1 MPKKRP
7 IEERFWEKVDKRGDD
22 ECWIW
27 LGATIQPGGG
37 RHIKPQIYGKIAGP
51 RTPAGRVFWS
61 SHRLSWFLKYGDIP
75 PGMLVDHKCHNTLC
89 VNPSHLRLVTPKQ
102 NSENR
107 EGPAITRNSSGKRGV
122 RWNPQVGKWHACYSH
137 NGKAHCVGFFDDLEE
152 AAEAARRARNKVFT
166 YNDADRF

>member
-1 MPKKRP
+1 MEGVPVPKKDRL
-7 IEERFWEKVDKRGDD
+7 RKGSGKRLISVVTMSAGS
-22 ECWIW
+22 
-27 LGATIQPGGG
+27 GSAQPFNQGG

-107 EGPAITRNSSGKRGV
+107 EVPLSQGTHLESAVLDGILRLESGMR
-122 RWNPQVGKWHACYSH
+122 AT
-137 NGKAHCVGFFDDLEE
+137 ATTE
-152 AAEAARRARNKVFT
+152 RRTV
-166 YNDADRF
+166 